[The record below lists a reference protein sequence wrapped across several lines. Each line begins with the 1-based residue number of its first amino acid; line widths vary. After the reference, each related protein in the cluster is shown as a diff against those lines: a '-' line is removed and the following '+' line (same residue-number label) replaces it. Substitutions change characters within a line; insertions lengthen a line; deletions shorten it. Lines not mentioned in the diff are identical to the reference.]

1 MNNHILRN
9 LYNLIRNSAL
19 KYLNE
24 FVWQDI
30 ELTVEFK
37 NAYTSYLDGNNYDIE
52 FLGSTAVITSPSAKY
67 IYVPNQWFVIAS
79 YAVDV
84 FEELQTYK
92 KYFKKV
98 SDRAGR
104 RYDEYAKEL
113 RNSNSVHVK
122 SNFILNARSVFASI
136 TDDAAL
142 IEESTARLWRFVDDY
157 SWWSGQKTID
167 RGDFHLSVILN
178 MLNLVNAS
186 QSYVAD
192 IVSAYAT
199 DPSLKHLVKSIDGFT
214 VNMDTLDTEVGYN
227 FDKDDNEGGKGM
239 VIRERGNSYSEPIP
253 KPGRVKIKIGEK
265 NSVKEIKYRG

>member
-113 RNSNSVHVK
+113 RNSNSVNVK

-142 IEESTARLWRFVDDY
+142 IEESTARLWRFVNDY